1 MEATSVPHIG
11 EANGNPSWRDTVGA
25 EQRRSVVQH
34 LLRSF
39 QSKPTYV
46 PSDQEKLIRL
56 VTRIEERLW
65 QASNSREE
73 YGDPNTMNMRIRQ
86 LLQANNNGQAQAQ
99 APPQNG
105 AIQQPQGQP
114 EKQNQQTMQM
124 QPQQQPPQP
133 LQQQY
138 VGYMPPQGVP
148 PMMVKQEQQELYPN
162 APGQAPAPQQP
173 QFQYQPVSGYGA
185 APGGVPAALPMQQPG
200 VQPLGPVAPMPGY
213 DPMALLNGAVA
224 PAGAAAIGAGGVP
237 VPGAVAGAPA
247 GMSTAESSVRGMSY
261 MTNGAPVLVRGGA
274 GAQQLGGVGLN
285 GIPGMVGAG
294 NNMPIIKLEAGGGL
308 SPAPF
313 TAPAGGGGMIPIN
326 DGMQDNGHQVAQQ
339 QQQQQMKHQNQHM
352 QPGMMMPINNST
364 GGIGVGMVPSGLGGP
379 STSGMMPAPGLEQQ
393 QQQQVRVSGS
403 LDDLLGEMPSDLGTE
418 LGADGTVISPTAKN
432 ESRKQQILKQQRWLL
447 FLRHCARCTLDDTE
461 CPYGGN
467 CGVAKQLWQHLIHC
481 KSETCTYPRCSPSR
495 ALLRHHQ
502 RCKSPQCP
510 VCAPVKQ
517 YVAKQREAILRK
529 KLDASGFSIEQQARY
544 VEQVRARRAQGAY
557 ASAAANSGAGP
568 SSSSAYGGGAPIV
581 DPQAV
586 KRPRI
591 MLHENMKTSLIEFF
605 NALDIRKHIQLVHL
619 DGQNDTSAARRP
631 TMMSSYDDFRAGFQ
645 EEESCCKV
653 CHRNK
658 MTFEPPTLY
667 CDACGQRIKRNQT
680 YYAAPKHSEIRGMY
694 CHPCLTGTPGD
705 YMQLQSF
712 SMRKVDMEKK
722 RNDDEQEEA
731 WVQCDNCEGWVHQI
745 CGLFNKGR
753 NNEERGFLCPPC
765 LLNGLESGHRSVPA
779 ERPQAMLTAK
789 DLPRCQL
796 SDFLENRLQQ
806 SIYSERVARAKA
818 TGRPVEEIKSAEG
831 LCVRVVNNV
840 TKKMEV
846 KPNFCQAFATV
857 GSSYPDAASY
867 KQKVILLFQHQDGVD
882 MCLFC
887 LYVQEYGDDCAPPNN
902 RVVHVSYLD
911 SVKYFQPEKMSAAGM
926 GVALRTMVYHD
937 ILLGYCQYA
946 KSLGYCAMHIWACPP
961 MAGDDYILYCHPG
974 KQKMPRSDR
983 LREWYLTML
992 RRGKIEGSITYI
1004 SNLYDTYFEGGKD
1017 HRIERPSILELPYLD
1032 GDYWPGEAENL
1043 LADLNSGNGGFDGN
1057 KGGNG
1062 QVKGRKYGK
1071 DKRWK
1076 PSHPDA
1082 TLAEQVLGRLGE
1094 TIQGM
1099 REDFI
1104 VAHLYENCSHCRK
1117 YIDDDLRYY
1126 HPNPPQKVTVKS
1138 ERTFDGIA
1146 LDKPGAE
1153 SSRTVTLTRFQLCSE
1168 CYTRE
1173 CGQDPAGNKPLG
1185 IPSGIAL
1192 SDLVAEP
1199 CPKIPPTQETVPQI
1213 DNEFFGTRNQF
1224 LSLCQGNHYQF
1235 DTARRARH
1243 SSMMVLYHLHNP
1255 SEPAFAATCSVCQAE
1270 LKPGEGYRCL
1280 TCTDFDMCPTCHASP
1295 AVTHPHQLVP
1305 QATRKFDETRMR
1317 LSDEDRMKRDEQLQ
1331 RTMALLVHASDC
1343 RSSQCRSSNCA
1354 KVKALFNH
1362 AVNCTVKITG
1372 GCTYC
1377 RRMWAL
1383 LQAHSKMCIAAECPV
1398 PRCRE
1403 LRALRR
1409 QQAARQEDQRRAA
1422 YRKML
1427 MQQQQT
1433 SAE

>member
-1 MEATSVPHIG
+1 
-11 EANGNPSWRDTVGA
+11 
-25 EQRRSVVQH
+25 
-34 LLRSF
+34 
-39 QSKPTYV
+39 
-46 PSDQEKLIRL
+46 
-56 VTRIEERLW
+56 
-65 QASNSREE
+65 
-73 YGDPNTMNMRIRQ
+73 
-86 LLQANNNGQAQAQ
+86 
-99 APPQNG
+99 
-105 AIQQPQGQP
+105 
-114 EKQNQQTMQM
+114 
-124 QPQQQPPQP
+124 
-133 LQQQY
+133 
-138 VGYMPPQGVP
+138 
-148 PMMVKQEQQELYPN
+148 MMIKQEQQELYPS
-162 APGQAPAPQQP
+162 APGQAPQQP
-173 QFQYQPVSGYGA
+173 QYQYQTVSGYGA
-185 APGGVPAALPMQQPG
+185 APGGVPASLPMQQPG
-200 VQPLGPVAPMPGY
+200 MQPLMPAAPMPGY

-224 PAGAAAIGAGGVP
+224 PAGVAGIGAGGVP

-247 GMSTAESSVRGMSY
+247 GMSTAESNVRGMSY
-261 MTNGAPVLVRGGA
+261 MTNGAPVLVRGGGGGA
-274 GAQQLGGVGLN
+274 GAQQLGGGLGGVGLN
-285 GIPGMVGAG
+285 GIPGMVGA
-294 NNMPIIKLEAGGGL
+294 NNTMPAIKLEGGGGL
-308 SPAPF
+308 TSAPMA
-313 TAPAGGGGMIPIN
+313 APLTAGGGGMIPI
-326 DGMQDNGHQVAQQ
+326 DGGLQNNGHQVAQQ
-339 QQQQQMKHQNQHM
+339 QQQQTQHM
-352 QPGMMMPINNST
+352 QPGMMMPIDNKT
-364 GGIGVGMVPSGLGGP
+364 GGVGVGMLPSALGAP
-379 STSGMMPAPGLEQQ
+379 PTTSMVPAPGLELQQ
-393 QQQQVRVSGS
+393 QQQQNQQHVRIIRS
-403 LDDLLGEMPSDLGTE
+403 LDDLLGEIPSE

-432 ESRKQQILKQQRWLL
+432 ERKQQILKQQRWLL
-447 FLRHCARCTLDDTE
+447 FLRHCARCTLEDTE
-461 CPYGGN
+461 CPYGSN

-502 RCKSPQCP
+502 RCKSSHCP

-529 KLDASGFSIEQQARY
+529 KLDASGFSMEQQARY
-544 VEQVRARRAQGAY
+544 VEQVRARRAQGAQ

-619 DGQNDTSAARRP
+619 DGQNDTSARKP
-631 TMMSSYDDFRAGFQ
+631 PMMASYDLFGSGFQ

-667 CDACGQRIKRNQT
+667 CDSCGQRIKRNQT
-680 YYAAPKHSEIRGMY
+680 YHATPKQSEIRGLY
-694 CHPCLTGTPGD
+694 CNQCMASTQSEYLQP
-705 YMQLQSF
+705 QSF
-712 SMRKVDMEKK
+712 SMRKADMEKK

-806 SIYSERVARAKA
+806 SILRERVARAKA

-831 LCVRVVNNV
+831 LCVRIVNNV

-846 KPNFCQAFATV
+846 KPNFAKAFATG
-857 GSSYPDAASY
+857 GSVYPDAASY
-867 KQKVILLFQHQDGVD
+867 KQKVVLLFQHQDGVD

-887 LYVQEYGDDCAPPNN
+887 LYLQEYGDDCAPPNN

-911 SVKYFQPEKMSAAGM
+911 SIKYFQPEKMSAAGM

-937 ILLGYCQYA
+937 ILLGYFQYA
-946 KSLGYCAMHIWACPP
+946 KSLGYCALHIWACPP

-974 KQKMPRSDR
+974 KQKIPRSDR

-992 RRGKIEGSITYI
+992 RRGKNEGIITHI
-1004 SNLYDTYFEGGKD
+1004 SNLLDTYFEGGKD

-1043 LADLNSGNGGFDGN
+1043 LSNLDDGNGGFDVN
-1057 KGGNG
+1057 KGGNGG
-1062 QVKGRKYGK
+1062 QVKGRKSGK

-1082 TLAEQVLGRLGE
+1082 TLAEKVLGRLGE

-1104 VAHLYENCSHCRK
+1104 VAHLYENCSHCRC
-1117 YIDDDLRYY
+1117 YIDDDVRYY
-1126 HPNPPQKVTVKS
+1126 HPNPPQKVTIKS

-1168 CYTRE
+1168 CYNRE
-1173 CGQDPAGNKPLG
+1173 CGQDPAGRKPLG

-1192 SDLVAEP
+1192 TDLISEP
-1199 CPKIPPTQETVPQI
+1199 CPKIPSTKETVPQI
-1213 DNEFFGTRNQF
+1213 DNDFFDTRNLF

-1255 SEPAFAATCSVCQAE
+1255 SEPAFTSNCSVCQTE

-1280 TCTDFDMCPTCHASP
+1280 TCTDFDMCTACHASP
-1295 AVTHPHQLVP
+1295 AVTHPHQLVL

-1317 LSDEDRMKRDEQLQ
+1317 LTDEDRMKRDETFQ
-1331 RTMALLVHASDC
+1331 RTMTLLVHASDC
-1343 RSSQCRSSNCA
+1343 RSTQCLSSNCA

-1372 GCTYC
+1372 GCAYC

-1427 MQQQQT
+1427 IQQQA